1 MLVFFQELREKNWKV
16 IDALDAAQKDLS
28 EHKKSTNIRII
39 KGLKNIVPDFSIPK
53 FEDNYEML
61 FKEFGEKV
69 STTFQASEPTESA
82 ELAEQVKTLTDENVE
97 LKKTNEIMVSFL
109 NRNGPGYQQHC
120 GVGQSTLQNQ
130 AHHSLL

>member
-1 MLVFFQELREKNWKV
+1 
-16 IDALDAAQKDLS
+16 
-28 EHKKSTNIRII
+28 
-39 KGLKNIVPDFSIPK
+39 
-53 FEDNYEML
+53 ML

-109 NRNGPGYQQHC
+109 NRNGPGYQQ
-120 GVGQSTLQNQ
+120 QSNNRIRPIIPCSRLVRLEVIIFKLTMDARNFFVRCCMLEIEDCIS
-130 AHHSLL
+130 ADAGSI